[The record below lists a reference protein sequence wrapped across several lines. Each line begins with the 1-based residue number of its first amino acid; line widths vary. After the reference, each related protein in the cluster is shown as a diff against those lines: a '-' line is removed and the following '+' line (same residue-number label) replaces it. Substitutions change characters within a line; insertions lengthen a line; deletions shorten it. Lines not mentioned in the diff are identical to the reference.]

1 MTLPADC
8 HVHSEWSWDTGGPT
22 SAAQG
27 TMERTCARAEKIG
40 LPAVVFT
47 EHLDFEDRWRAEPR
61 DVVDH
66 LRPLIDPDGILRPPR
81 LDVAGYLDCIGQCR
95 HTFPGL
101 RILTGVEY
109 GQPHLWDAHAAL
121 LLDLSELD
129 RVNGS
134 LHTLPN
140 GEDRSEPTT
149 LYRLWPPDK
158 VIWAYLA
165 EIPRMLAGSDAF
177 ETFTHIDYA
186 IRSWP
191 TDDAGPFDPRR
202 YEGGFREAMR
212 TIASA
217 GLSLE
222 MNTRRLQPW
231 IPQWWSEEGGRT
243 ITFGSDAHVP
253 EALANHF
260 PEAVAMVEHFG
271 FRPGRRPED
280 PGAAN
285 PPSPGSK
292 QCTHMPQV
300 E

>member
-1 MTLPADC
+1 M
-8 HVHSEWSWDTGGPT
+8 PT
-22 SAAQG
+22 
-27 TMERTCARAEKIG
+27 
-40 LPAVVFT
+40 
-47 EHLDFEDRWRAEPR
+47 
-61 DVVDH
+61 
-66 LRPLIDPDGILRPPR
+66 
-81 LDVAGYLDCIGQCR
+81 YLSR
-95 HTFPGL
+95 L

-191 TDDAGPFDPRR
+191 TEDAGPFDPRR

-253 EALANHF
+253 EALA
-260 PEAVAMVEHFG
+260 
-271 FRPGRRPED
+271 RRFHGGVCLWRCGNTEKC
-280 PGAAN
+280 
-285 PPSPGSK
+285 S
-292 QCTHMPQV
+292 
-300 E
+300 